1 MTDPTITGIAWY
13 RREDYPRILEIMEDA
28 VYAAGFPPS
37 YDEWLSMKER
47 EEREEQ
53 SNGKIVRRIVIDPD
67 AFTAWCQEKHLK
79 FDEEAR
85 ADFALYLL
93 FKQGLEKE

>member
-1 MTDPTITGIAWY
+1 M
-13 RREDYPRILEIMEDA
+13 MEDA

-37 YDEWLSMKER
+37 YDEWLSIKER
-47 EEREEQ
+47 EERDEQ
-53 SNGKIVRRIVIDPD
+53 SKGKIVSRIIIDPD
-67 AFTAWCQEKHLK
+67 EFTAWCREKHLK

-85 ADFALYLL
+85 ADFALFLL